1 MISQM
6 VPGNSYIKKKSQRLK
21 LFDFQV
27 QGIINCGPNEAN
39 ENSITD
45 YRIYQIYL
53 RSMFSVIQCA

>member
-45 YRIYQIYL
+45 RDVNVFKVSGNL
-53 RSMFSVIQCA
+53 KK

>member
-1 MISQM
+1 MISQT
-6 VPGNSYIKKKSQRLK
+6 VPGNSYIKKKKSQRLK

-45 YRIYQIYL
+45 RDVNVFKV
-53 RSMFSVIQCA
+53 S